1 MTLQRSMPDRETV
14 QRSIA
19 KLRGISA
26 KIEVAMLEIDGVVA
40 VLEQNSRLR
49 RLNRMRNSRRVVA
62 ENLPK
67 FP

>member
-49 RLNRMRNSRRVVA
+49 RLNRLRNSRRVVA
-62 ENLPK
+62 ENPPK

>member
-1 MTLQRSMPDRETV
+1 MTLQRFMPDRETV

-49 RLNRMRNSRRVVA
+49 RLDRLRNSRRESATV
-62 ENLPK
+62 
-67 FP
+67 

>member
-1 MTLQRSMPDRETV
+1 MTLQRSMPARETV

-49 RLNRMRNSRRVVA
+49 RLDRLRNSRRESATV
-62 ENLPK
+62 
-67 FP
+67 

>member
-1 MTLQRSMPDRETV
+1 MTLQQSMPDKETV
-14 QRSIA
+14 QRSVA

-49 RLNRMRNSRRVVA
+49 QLDRLRNSRRESTTV
-62 ENLPK
+62 
-67 FP
+67 

>member
-1 MTLQRSMPDRETV
+1 MPDRETV

-49 RLNRMRNSRRVVA
+49 RMRNSRRVVA
-62 ENLPK
+62 ENPPK

>member
-1 MTLQRSMPDRETV
+1 MPDRETLQV
-14 QRSIA
+14 AIA

-49 RLNRMRNSRRVVA
+49 RLDRMRNSRRESNHGLDRFLARWVA
-62 ENLPK
+62 K
-67 FP
+67 

>member
-19 KLRGISA
+19 KLRSISA

-49 RLNRMRNSRRVVA
+49 RLNRLRNSRR
-62 ENLPK
+62 ESTTT
-67 FP
+67 